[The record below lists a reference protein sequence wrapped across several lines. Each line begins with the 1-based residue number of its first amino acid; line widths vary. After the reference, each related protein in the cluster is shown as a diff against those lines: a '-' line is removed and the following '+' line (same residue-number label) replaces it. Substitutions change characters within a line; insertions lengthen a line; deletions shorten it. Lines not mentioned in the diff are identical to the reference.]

1 MRDECERSG
10 EESTMPAPEKRRLLH
25 AAPINVNTHLRGIGI
40 FFRQKAPYAEGGCNG
55 FSRDL
60 SYFWNEVLA
69 HLACASPIGERW
81 AIRSLPVNN
90 QTRP

>member
-10 EESTMPAPEKRRLLH
+10 EESTMPAPEKRGEERLLH
-25 AAPINVNTHLRGIGI
+25 AASHKREYPPPGNWNPIPAKDSGKKRPM
-40 FFRQKAPYAEGGCNG
+40 RREGVTV

-69 HLACASPIGERW
+69 HLACASPSENGG
-81 AIRSLPVNN
+81 L
-90 QTRP
+90 